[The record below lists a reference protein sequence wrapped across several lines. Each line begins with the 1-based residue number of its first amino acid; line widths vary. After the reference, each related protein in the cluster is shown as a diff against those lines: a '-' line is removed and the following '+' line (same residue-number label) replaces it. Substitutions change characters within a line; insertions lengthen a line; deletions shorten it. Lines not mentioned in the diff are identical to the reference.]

1 MPQPKLYKED
11 KMITLNLNPTREQ
24 LVALIESAN
33 GLIDLD
39 TAAVKSGHCENVKYM
54 TLDCYLKAKKRGKEY
69 TIINHRKIK
78 GCELRIGVIWY
89 NDESMAGRTQ
99 TVSWDKDGLALLDIE
114 SNIIYIISPD
124 DELWFVNEFTKTRGI
139 KLYNIGVRPH
149 DLSSYVVITD
159 KTENDQI
166 EKYL

>member
-1 MPQPKLYKED
+1 
-11 KMITLNLNPTREQ
+11 MITLNINPTRAQ
-24 LVALIESAN
+24 LVALIESVN

-54 TLDCYLKAKKRGKEY
+54 TLDCFTSAKTNGKEY
-69 TIINHRKIK
+69 TVVNHHTTK

-89 NDESMAGRTQ
+89 NGAEMAGRTQ
-99 TVSWDKDGLALLDIE
+99 TVSWNKDGLALLDIE
-114 SNIIYIISPD
+114 SDIIYIISPD

-149 DLSSYVVITD
+149 DLNSYVVITD

>member
-1 MPQPKLYKED
+1 
-11 KMITLNLNPTREQ
+11 MITLNINPTRDQ
-24 LVALIESAN
+24 LLSVISSSN

-39 TAAVKSGHCENVKYM
+39 TAAVKSGHCDNVKYM
-54 TLDCYLKAKKRGKEY
+54 SLDCYLKTKKAGKEY

-89 NDESMAGRTQ
+89 NGESMAGRTQ
-99 TVSWDKDGLALLDIE
+99 TVSWEKEGLSLLDVE
-114 SNIIYIISPD
+114 SDIIYIISPD
-124 DELWFVNEFTKTRGI
+124 DELWFVNEFAKTRGI

-149 DLSSYVVITD
+149 DLQSYVIIAD
-159 KTENDQI
+159 ADENAQI